1 MNHEGDAILEVVRDI
16 TVQLQAEQ
24 ALRETEKLAAMG
36 RVAGIIAHEINNPL
50 AAVTNLFYLL
60 RRHPSLSAEAERY
73 ADMAEQELER
83 ISHIT
88 RQTLTFYRE
97 SKFPIPV
104 QINELLEDVLGL
116 QDRLLKSS
124 RIELR
129 KKFLVSAQMRGFP
142 VELRQV
148 FLNLIGNA
156 IQAMPEGGTLG
167 VSVREATDWT
177 SGRSSIVISIVDTG
191 KGIQPGD
198 ARRLFEPFFT
208 TKSNKGTGLG
218 LWISKGIVQK
228 YEGRISFRSHRHAAG
243 CTTCFRVFLPGSCTL
258 NAATE
263 SSADPLAANY
273 TRNNARHDAPLTQA
287 AGKRIAFELS
297 PNS

>member
-1 MNHEGDAILEVVRDI
+1 
-16 TVQLQAEQ
+16 
-24 ALRETEKLAAMG
+24 
-36 RVAGIIAHEINNPL
+36 
-50 AAVTNLFYLL
+50 
-60 RRHPSLSAEAERY
+60 
-73 ADMAEQELER
+73 MAEQELER

-129 KKFLVSAQMRGFP
+129 KKFSISAQMRGFP

-228 YEGRISFRSHRHAAG
+228 YEGRISFRSHRRAGG
-243 CTTCFRVFLPGSCTL
+243 CTTCFRVFLPGSCTT
-258 NAATE
+258 NAAIDTTT
-263 SSADPLAANY
+263 DPLTADY
-273 TRNNARHDAPLTQA
+273 TRSKADHDAPLIQA
-287 AGKRIAFELS
+287 ARKGIAFELS
-297 PNS
+297 SNS